1 MRRKKKLGLALGAG
15 AARGLA
21 HIGVLQVLLEHG
33 IEVDMVAGSSMG
45 GIVGGLFATGTDLYF
60 LEKYAEKFAIKK
72 YLDFS
77 LREGGLVRGKKTE
90 QLIRLLTKNVGIEQ
104 TRIPFACVAVDLG
117 SGELVTF
124 HKNMPLYQAIRATM
138 SIPGVFAPYE
148 MGGRYYIDGGILER
162 VPVQAVKM
170 LGADIVI
177 GVDVLPRGQEE
188 NTPPRNVVD
197 TLQRTLAITDWHI
210 TRQKD
215 YLADLLLLP
224 DVYEGIDPYSSK
236 DCRLCVQRGREE
248 TLKHIDE
255 ICALVEQG

>member
-1 MRRKKKLGLALGAG
+1 
-15 AARGLA
+15 
-21 HIGVLQVLLEHG
+21 
-33 IEVDMVAGSSMG
+33 
-45 GIVGGLFATGTDLYF
+45 
-60 LEKYAEKFAIKK
+60 
-72 YLDFS
+72 
-77 LREGGLVRGKKTE
+77 
-90 QLIRLLTKNVGIEQ
+90 
-104 TRIPFACVAVDLG
+104 
-117 SGELVTF
+117 
-124 HKNMPLYQAIRATM
+124 MPLYQAIRATI